1 MPLST
6 KTKVLLFGGIP
17 ALGVAWLI
25 GRSDGK
31 SRVQRDPLLG
41 SEQWASRQAANS
53 MASAPSSLLS
63 RSQLKAYSVMDDKAA
78 AQRDRYQLRH
88 PGGHSPFFTPTPGPG
103 KPPIQPAPLPQDAAM
118 LPPPPPAAAAPPSP
132 PPAVVSTVSP
142 MPAPPLPLSVLPAAP
157 AAAPP
162 ASAAHVRGLLR
173 EKGAPAAPPRARHRY
188 PLPTGL
194 TVTEAL
200 DVLVRDVARH
210 AAFVVRLWAAA
221 AGPFSRPRP
230 ACSPSQ
236 LSTHTRPNPAQH
248 NEGRFSCHFCPSNTA

>member
-6 KTKVLLFGGIP
+6 KTKVLLIGGIP

-25 GRSDGK
+25 GRNDGK
-31 SRVQRDPLLG
+31 SRAQRDPLLQGPLLG

-78 AQRDRYQLRH
+78 QQLHRYQKRH
-88 PGGHSPFFTPTPGPG
+88 PGAHPPYFSPTPEAGEQQLARP
-103 KPPIQPAPLPQDAAM
+103 PAPPPHDAAM
-118 LPPPPPAAAAPPSP
+118 TAGVPLKPAEPPPPQPPAAAAAMP
-132 PPAVVSTVSP
+132 TVSP
-142 MPAPPLPLSVLPAAP
+142 MPPAPPPALPLSVPPAVPPAAAP
-157 AAAPP
+157 AAAPPAAPP

-173 EKGAPAAPPRARHRY
+173 EKGAPAAPPRVHHRY

-210 AAFVVRLWAAA
+210 AAFVVRAVGRGGAR
-221 AGPFSRPRP
+221 GPLFRGRALLAHP
-230 ACSPSQ
+230 
-236 LSTHTRPNPAQH
+236 PN
-248 NEGRFSCHFCPSNTA
+248 